1 MSPKVRTAEE
11 PFPDRKAEQEKEII
25 ALRQNMGAVVKVVFT
40 ALAALLALGA
50 LLVAGGSVISPEN
63 SLVKLVWNLVDVFD
77 GPFAKDNG
85 VFTFDGA
92 NADKLDAVVN
102 WGLGAVVYMAIGNVL
117 RALLRPRTKKS

>member
-1 MSPKVRTAEE
+1 VSPKVRTAEE
-11 PFPDRKAEQEKEII
+11 PFPDRKAEHDKEIA
-25 ALRQNMGAVVKVVFT
+25 ALRQNMGAIVKIVFT

-63 SLVKLVWNLVDVFD
+63 SLVKLVWHLVNVFD

-85 VFTFDGA
+85 IFTFDGA

-102 WGLGAVVYMAIGNVL
+102 WGLGAVVYMAIGNFL
-117 RALLRPRTKKS
+117 RALIRPKGKKS